1 MGFQRANIILVERV
15 DIRGAFTGQKTSIER
30 IEAVFYMG
38 WKIIIGIQEK
48 YLSPAAVRIL
58 SSTPDKLV
66 LNVLSPGT
74 LKIWTENSGKQE
86 LRNIQVKETGKMTI
100 RK

>member
-38 WKIIIGIQEK
+38 WKIIIGEIPIQYPERA
-48 YLSPAAVRIL
+48 YHNPIQRIL
-58 SSTPDKLV
+58 SLFLCAMIGAHPF
-66 LNVLSPGT
+66 
-74 LKIWTENSGKQE
+74 GK
-86 LRNIQVKETGKMTI
+86 R
-100 RK
+100 